1 MEDQR
6 FDQWTR
12 VVSAPGTVR
21 RVLLRQS
28 VAGAIA
34 VALARFGFGSA
45 TAGPSCFPEGE
56 RCRKGT
62 DCCSGKCK
70 KKRGKRKGKCGQCPT
85 RCCIDADCD
94 AGQICS
100 EAGACVCP
108 ANQFACCPDGSPS
121 CSVFVCCDSGTAACV
136 AGACAGECPPDD
148 WCSAPPPITWCGP
161 LCGCATSTAGSPIC
175 ADETVLSDGECDCAT
190 DADCDGGS
198 VCVPSGTFCECKDPG
213 MGHCVPAGCPSTP

>member
-1 MEDQR
+1 MEDRR

-12 VVSAPGTVR
+12 ALATSGTVR

-28 VAGAIA
+28 VAGAIV
-34 VALARFGFGSA
+34 VALARLGFGSA
-45 TAGPSCFPEGE
+45 TAGPPCLPRGE

-62 DCCSGKCK
+62 DCCSGKCN

-108 ANQFACCPDGSPS
+108 TGEFACCPPGDDPP
-121 CSVFVCCDSGTAACV
+121 CAATFVCCTTGTQACV
-136 AGACAGECPPDD
+136 DGACVDGCPPAED
-148 WCSAPPPITWCGP
+148 WCNDLSIAWCGSG
-161 LCGCATSTAGSPIC
+161 CGCATSAGGAAIC
-175 ADETVLSDGECDCAT
+175 ADEDALSDGDCDCAT
-190 DADCDGGS
+190 DSDCDDGS
-198 VCVPSGTFCECKDPG
+198 VCIPSGTFCQCETP
-213 MGHCVPAGCPSTP
+213 MSGHCVPVGCP